1 LGKKKL
7 SRFRELETFERVFQ
21 PPFEEI
27 FQTDYRLKGKWCR
40 EVFGNDHPLVIELG
54 CGKGEYTVG
63 MAERY
68 PGKNFIGIDIK
79 GARIW
84 RGARTAH
91 QEGLLNVAFLR
102 TRIDFIQSFFAPGE
116 VDELWITFPD
126 PQEKERRRKKRLV
139 GANFLNIYRQIVKNG
154 GVIHLKTDNESLF
167 LSTLALVR
175 YNQLQVDR
183 FSKDLYRESWGD
195 ESVSIQTF
203 YEAQFLSEGARIHYL
218 QFRLPGSKEIIDN
231 PHDNE

>member
-1 LGKKKL
+1 MGKKKL

-27 FQTDYRLKGKWCR
+27 FQTDYRLKGKWSR

-63 MAERY
+63 LAKHY
-68 PGKNFIGIDIK
+68 PEKNFIGIDIK

-84 RGARTAH
+84 KGARTAH

-102 TRIDFIQSFFAPGE
+102 TRIDFIGSFFAPGE
-116 VDELWITFPD
+116 VDQLWVTFPD
-126 PQEKERRRKKRLV
+126 PQEKNRRKKKRLV
-139 GANFLNIYRQIVKNG
+139 GAKFLNIYRQIVKDG
-154 GVIHLKTDNESLF
+154 AIIYLKTDNESLY
-167 LSTLALVR
+167 LSTLELVT
-175 YNQLQVDR
+175 YNQLPVER
-183 FSKDLYRESWGD
+183 FSEDLYRENWDD

-203 YEAQFLSEGARIHYL
+203 YETQFLAEKARIHYL
-218 QFRLPGSKEIIDN
+218 QFRLPNRKDIIDI
-231 PHDNE
+231 PHDSE